1 VATYQSDNL
10 NEAEE
15 VSGPTKLTGYS
26 LTNQGTRDRYVVLRG
41 GTKKITLVVPP
52 GETVNMSGMAEPFPE
67 GMTIESL
74 KGDGTLVASIF
85 HEETTPFVFPDL
97 ADIEIEAVE
106 VAE

>member
-1 VATYQSDNL
+1 VATYLSENL

-26 LTNQGTRDRYVVLRG
+26 LTNTGTKDRYVVLRG
-41 GTKKITLVVPP
+41 GTKKVTLVVPP
-52 GETVNMSGMAEPFPE
+52 GETINMSGMSEPFPE

-74 KGDGTLVASIF
+74 VGDGTLVANIF
-85 HEETTPFVFPDL
+85 HEEMESAVFPAFGDL
-97 ADIEIEAVE
+97 SIE